1 MAFFS
6 LSSASVLTFLL
17 EGDAL
22 GFWNYKLQKNIKV
35 VWPAENI
42 LCIKCYALFTLHS
55 ILILSIALYS
65 LLSLISLH
73 FWLSILWI
81 VFIHC
86 ISCILYISFLHLVS
100 VQSILGILFYYCS
113 IHILC
118 KLCSA
123 FQYMHLYLCIS
134 FYAGLSILYPDM

>member
-1 MAFFS
+1 MAFFLS
-6 LSSASVLTFLL
+6 LLTFLL

-22 GFWNYKLQKNIKV
+22 GFWNLAWAPKLQKNIKV

-55 ILILSIALYS
+55 ILILSIVLYS

-86 ISCILYISFLHLVS
+86 ISCILYISFLHLSAIYSRHIV
-100 VQSILGILFYYCS
+100 LLLF
-113 IHILC
+113 H
-118 KLCSA
+118 
-123 FQYMHLYLCIS
+123 S
-134 FYAGLSILYPDM
+134 FYVNCALHSSICIFIYVFHSMQV